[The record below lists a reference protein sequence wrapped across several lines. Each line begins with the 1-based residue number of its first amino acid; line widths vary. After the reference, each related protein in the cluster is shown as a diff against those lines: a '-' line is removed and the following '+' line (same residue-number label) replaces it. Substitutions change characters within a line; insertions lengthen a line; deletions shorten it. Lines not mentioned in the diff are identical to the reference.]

1 MSWQSNMD
9 KSNNKQLT
17 STFAIETRQLTR
29 RFNTFTA
36 VDQIDLSVPYGG
48 IFGLLGPNGAG
59 KSTLIKMLTTL
70 LQPSAGCAYVA
81 GFSIVDNPA
90 EVRRKIGYVPQLLSA
105 DGALTGSENLTLSA
119 TLYGIPARERKSR
132 ITEALEYMGLSEHA
146 DQLVK
151 KYSGG
156 MIRRLE
162 IAQAMLHR
170 PLILFLDEPTI
181 GLDPMACLTVWER
194 LRDLNKEYGMTIL
207 MTTHFMDEVD
217 ELCDIVAIL
226 HQGKLAAC
234 GAPTQ
239 LKASVGEQA
248 TMTDVFAHYSGSDF
262 EETGGYRNAKQTR
275 MTAKR
280 LG

>member
-1 MSWQSNMD
+1 MD

-17 STFAIETRQLTR
+17 SAFAIETRQLTR

-70 LQPSAGCAYVA
+70 LKPSEGTAYVA

-105 DGALTGSENLTLSA
+105 DGALTGFENLTLSA
-119 TLYGIPARERKSR
+119 SLYGIPAAEKKSR
-132 ITEALEYMGLSEHA
+132 ITEALNYMGLSEHA

-151 KYSGG
+151 QYSGG

-170 PLILFLDEPTI
+170 PSILFLDEPTI

-194 LRDLNKEYGMTIL
+194 LQDLNKDYGMTIL

-226 HQGKLAAC
+226 HQGKMAAC
-234 GAPTQ
+234 GAPAQ

-248 TMTDVFAHYSGSDF
+248 TMTDVFAHYSGNDF

-275 MTAKR
+275 ITAKR

>member
-1 MSWQSNMD
+1 MSSKPD
-9 KSNNKQLT
+9 T
-17 STFAIETRQLTR
+17 SQYIASSYAIETSQLTR
-29 RFNTFTA
+29 RFNIFTA
-36 VDQIDLSVPYGG
+36 VDRVDLAVPYGG

-70 LQPSAGCAYVA
+70 LKPSDGTARVA
-81 GFSIVDNPA
+81 GFDIVHAPS
-90 EVRRKIGYVPQLLSA
+90 EVRKRIGYVPQLLSA
-105 DGALTGSENLTLSA
+105 DGALTGFENLTLSA
-119 TLYGIPARERKSR
+119 KLYGIPRTEQKPR
-132 ITEALEYMGLSEHA
+132 IAEALHYMGLTDHA

-170 PLILFLDEPTI
+170 PEILFLDEPTI
-181 GLDPMACLTVWER
+181 GLDPMACLSVWER
-194 LRDLNKEYGMTIL
+194 LQALNHEYGMTIL

-234 GAPTQ
+234 DTPAK
-239 LKASVGEQA
+239 LKAAVSPEA
-248 TMTDVFAHYSGSDF
+248 TMTDVFAHFSEGDI
-262 EETGGYRNAKQTR
+262 EESGGYRNAKQTR
-275 MTAKR
+275 LTAKR